1 MEALAAIGRAGDG
14 VAEIPDQDPSR
25 AFSRVWREHGRQLY
39 GTALRMLRRPE
50 DAEEVVQDAFLSFHR
65 EDPEVPTEH
74 LGRWLNRVVVNGCL
88 DRLRRGKRWREEEL
102 GERTQPS
109 SARPDLRLDIAR
121 AVDQLPERA
130 RLVFLLHDVEG
141 LRHEELSEALGV
153 SVGTTKS
160 QLFRARRMLRD
171 LMRGEK

>member
-1 MEALAAIGRAGDG
+1 MEALAAIGTAGDC

-50 DAEEVVQDAFLSFHR
+50 DAEEVVQDAFLAFHR
-65 EDPEVPTEH
+65 EDPAVPTEH
-74 LGRWLNRVVVNGCL
+74 LGRWLTRVVVNGCL

-102 GERTQPS
+102 GEHPQRP
-109 SARPDLRLDIAR
+109 ARPDLRLDIAR
-121 AVDQLPERA
+121 AVEQLPERA
-130 RLVFLLHDVEG
+130 RVVFLLHDVEG
-141 LRHEELSEALGV
+141 FRHDELSEALGV

-171 LMRGEK
+171 LMRGTP

>member
-1 MEALAAIGRAGDG
+1 MEALAAIGTAGDS

-50 DAEEVVQDAFLSFHR
+50 EAEEVVQDAFLAFHR
-65 EDPEVPTEH
+65 EDPGIPTNQ
-74 LGRWLNRVVVNGCL
+74 LGRWLSRVVVNGCL
-88 DRLRRGKRWREEEL
+88 DRLRRAKRWRQEEL
-102 GERTQPS
+102 GERPLR
-109 SARPDLRLDIAR
+109 SARPDLRVDLAR
-121 AVDQLPERA
+121 AVEQLPERA

-141 LRHEELSEALGV
+141 LSHDELSDALGV

-160 QLFRARRMLRD
+160 QLFRARRMLRA
-171 LMRGEK
+171 LMRGTP